1 MCTFEAEL
9 ALLLRIGHN
18 YGKLGTQVLFSM
30 GALEHL
36 ASCKM
41 VGLQIKGSFRL
52 ADAKVHKDVSVDI
65 DKQRI
70 INSPILR
77 FVCCLTSLVDSS
89 DFLEVK
95 DKIVHQ
101 IIDLVKAHQSFFD
114 QVLREDIS
122 EADDLTLEQ
131 ISLVVAILS
140 KASIL
145 ARWNDEYGF
154 IQGLFGMMRG
164 LFSLDIGAFS
174 SIEPHENHK
183 KSELILFRL
192 SFSLCTYLYF
202 LVAKKALRL
211 QVSDAPGDYHMSG
224 GGPQPTLSLLVSL
237 LSSVRTALE
246 RVAEEKSLLLN
257 KIQDINEL
265 SRQEVDEII
274 NVCKRQEC
282 VSPSDNIRKR
292 RYIAMVEM
300 CRVAGNRDQLTTLLL
315 QLAEQVLNILLIHF
329 QESTA
334 ITKSSVTMEMVVLGS
349 KTDSR
354 EDISFLCGKLLPIL
368 ERLELLGE
376 DKMGQGLKVF
386 RRLVTSLKELTIR
399 KLAP

>member
-1 MCTFEAEL
+1 MERGRGRE
-9 ALLLRIGHN
+9 G
-18 YGKLGTQVLFSM
+18 GG
-30 GALEHL
+30 G
-36 ASCKM
+36 
-41 VGLQIKGSFRL
+41 RL
-52 ADAKVHKDVSVDI
+52 AAGRGRGGKKGCGNG
-65 DKQRI
+65 KRKWGWRGFG
-70 INSPILR
+70 NNG
-77 FVCCLTSLVDSS
+77 VCRGKFWKEKGFGRRSL
-89 DFLEVK
+89 VK

-101 IIDLVKAHQSFFD
+101 IIDLVKAHQSLFD

-164 LFSLDIGAFS
+164 LFSVDIGAFS

-192 SFSLCTYLYF
+192 SFSLCTYLFF

-211 QVSDAPGDYHMSG
+211 QVSDAPGDYHTSG

-257 KIQDINEL
+257 KFYNLAKL
-265 SRQEVDEII
+265 S
-274 NVCKRQEC
+274 
-282 VSPSDNIRKR
+282 
-292 RYIAMVEM
+292 
-300 CRVAGNRDQLTTLLL
+300 
-315 QLAEQVLNILLIHF
+315 F
-329 QESTA
+329 
-334 ITKSSVTMEMVVLGS
+334 
-349 KTDSR
+349 
-354 EDISFLCGKLLPIL
+354 
-368 ERLELLGE
+368 
-376 DKMGQGLKVF
+376 VF
-386 RRLVTSLKELTIR
+386 RKFGSVDVADTLE
-399 KLAP
+399 

>member
-1 MCTFEAEL
+1 MGLCWAGPGACDYT
-9 ALLLRIGHN
+9 ALL
-18 YGKLGTQVLFSM
+18 
-30 GALEHL
+30 
-36 ASCKM
+36 
-41 VGLQIKGSFRL
+41 
-52 ADAKVHKDVSVDI
+52 
-65 DKQRI
+65 
-70 INSPILR
+70 
-77 FVCCLTSLVDSS
+77 SS
-89 DFLEVK
+89 TVK

-140 KASIL
+140 KV
-145 ARWNDEYGF
+145 WPYEGNDEYGF

-164 LFSLDIGAFS
+164 LFSVDIGAFS

-202 LVAKKALRL
+202 LAAKKALRL
-211 QVSDAPGDYHMSG
+211 QASDAPGDYHTSG

-257 KIQDINEL
+257 NIHDINEL

-292 RYIAMVEM
+292 KFGSVD
-300 CRVAGNRDQLTTLLL
+300 VAD
-315 QLAEQVLNILLIHF
+315 
-329 QESTA
+329 
-334 ITKSSVTMEMVVLGS
+334 M
-349 KTDSR
+349 
-354 EDISFLCGKLLPIL
+354 L
-368 ERLELLGE
+368 E
-376 DKMGQGLKVF
+376 
-386 RRLVTSLKELTIR
+386 
-399 KLAP
+399 